1 MYLRWDGTRPL
12 ADREMLATLYE
23 VSIRTVRRYCTPVIY
38 EPRRRPAGAG
48 PPPVR
53 PGTALY
59 DALTAAQDLEHVAP
73 RPGRT
78 VAALSYRFNRATMPR
93 PTSSRGDH
101 ADRP

>member
-1 MYLRWDGTRPL
+1 MYLRWDGNRPL

-23 VSIRTVRRYCTPVIY
+23 VSVRTVRRYCTPAAY

-48 PPPVR
+48 PAPVR

-59 DALTAAQDLEHVAP
+59 DALAAAQDLEHVAP

-78 VAALSYRFNRATMPR
+78 VAALSYRFNRGSTPR
-93 PTSSRGDH
+93 PSTGRWEPS
-101 ADRP
+101 

>member
-1 MYLRWDGTRPL
+1 MYLRWDGNRPL

-23 VSIRTVRRYCTPVIY
+23 VSTRTVRRYCTPVTY
-38 EPRRRPAGAG
+38 EPRRRSPAAG

-59 DALTAAQDLEHVAP
+59 DALAAAQDLEDVAP

-78 VAALSYRFNRATMPR
+78 VAALSYRFNRATQSR
-93 PTSSRGDH
+93 PTTQR
-101 ADRP
+101 AVTEP